1 MPAAAAPTAVGRA
14 KAPLSEVEDE
24 PEEVE
29 DEPEEAEDS
38 EELEGDPVEI
48 VLVMVADSVAVVE
61 PAESVRVV

>member
-1 MPAAAAPTAVGRA
+1 MPAATAPTAVGRA
-14 KAPLSEVEDE
+14 KAALSEVEDA
-24 PEEVE
+24 PA
-29 DEPEEAEDS
+29 EAEDS

>member
-1 MPAAAAPTAVGRA
+1 M
-14 KAPLSEVEDE
+14 EDE
-24 PEEVE
+24 PEESE
-29 DEPEEAEDS
+29 DPEEL